1 MESKKFKDLKVGDV
15 IYFCNCRGKF
25 SKETIL
31 NGYVLKVKTFNVDR
45 IEKFTNLIKISDN
58 HLGISLNLKKN
69 VMKCY
74 TNYFIYSTSKEYIE
88 KEIKYNFNNYIIALK
103 EKIKYGKRAEKEL
116 NELLNSNIIL
126 NNFKNYTI
134 ALKENIKYGN
144 RAEKELNNLLNS
156 NIIL

>member
-1 MESKKFKDLKVGDV
+1 MKTNKSKKFKDLKVGDV

-45 IEKFTNLIKISDN
+45 VEMFTNLIKISDY

-69 VMKCY
+69 VMKHY

-88 KEIKYNFNNYIIALK
+88 KEINYNFKNYIIALK
-103 EKIKYGKRAEKEL
+103 EKIKYGKRAEKEY
-116 NELLNSNIIL
+116 NVLLKANIIL
-126 NNFKNYTI
+126 
-134 ALKENIKYGN
+134 
-144 RAEKELNNLLNS
+144 
-156 NIIL
+156 

>member
-1 MESKKFKDLKVGDV
+1 
-15 IYFCNCRGKF
+15 
-25 SKETIL
+25 
-31 NGYVLKVKTFNVDR
+31 VLKVKTFNVDR

-116 NELLNSNIIL
+116 NDLLNSNIIL
-126 NNFKNYTI
+126 
-134 ALKENIKYGN
+134 
-144 RAEKELNNLLNS
+144 
-156 NIIL
+156 

>member
-45 IEKFTNLIKISDN
+45 IETFTNLIKISDY
-58 HLGISLNLKKN
+58 HLGISLILKKN
-69 VMKCY
+69 VMKHY
-74 TNYFIYSTSKEYIE
+74 TNYYIYSTSKEYIE
-88 KEIKYNFNNYIIALK
+88 KEINYNFKNYIIALK

-116 NELLNSNIIL
+116 NDLLKSKIILNNFKNYIIGLKENIKYGKIAEKELLNSNIIL
-126 NNFKNYTI
+126 
-134 ALKENIKYGN
+134 
-144 RAEKELNNLLNS
+144 
-156 NIIL
+156 

>member
-25 SKETIL
+25 NKETIL

-45 IEKFTNLIKISDN
+45 VEKFTNLIKISDY

-74 TNYFIYSTSKEYIE
+74 TNYYIYSTSKEYIE
-88 KEIKYNFNNYIIALK
+88 KEIKYNFKNYIIALK
-103 EKIKYGKRAEKEL
+103 EKIKYGKRAEKEY
-116 NELLNSNIIL
+116 NALLKANVIL
-126 NNFKNYTI
+126 
-134 ALKENIKYGN
+134 
-144 RAEKELNNLLNS
+144 
-156 NIIL
+156 

>member
-45 IEKFTNLIKISDN
+45 VEKFTNLIKISDY

-74 TNYFIYSTSKEYIE
+74 TNYYIYSTSKEYIE
-88 KEIKYNFNNYIIALK
+88 KEIKYNFKNYIIALK
-103 EKIKYGKRAEKEL
+103 EKIKYGKRAEKEY
-116 NELLNSNIIL
+116 NALLKANVIL
-126 NNFKNYTI
+126 
-134 ALKENIKYGN
+134 
-144 RAEKELNNLLNS
+144 
-156 NIIL
+156 